1 MPNDYDASRRIKTTA
16 GRSTISRT
24 FKDISLTFRRHPVTN
39 DIMPLKNDDAIKRA
53 VVNLVRTRMGERF
66 FQPILGANV
75 ENQMFENQT
84 PEIAASVETEI
95 RVLLENYE
103 PRVTNI
109 VTRVVYPQD
118 TTILNVTIAY
128 DIVGITAPRQQVDF
142 ILQSTRV

>member
-1 MPNDYDASRRIKTTA
+1 MASINQSTKTSK
-16 GRSTISRT
+16 GFR
-24 FKDISLTFRRHPVTN
+24 DISLSFSRHPVTS
-39 DIMPLKNDDAIKRA
+39 DVAILIDEDAIKRS
-53 VVNLVRTRMGERF
+53 VQNLVRTRIGERF
-66 FQPILGANV
+66 YNPLLGSKI
-75 ENQMFENQT
+75 EDFMFEQAT
-84 PEIAASVETEI
+84 QDIALDLEDEILI
-95 RVLLENYE
+95 LLENYE